1 MSLLQV
7 IEKAA
12 LSLTDT
18 EQRELLVFLSGV
30 LEHAPVRPVTTTV
43 APGVSVAGA
52 LHPELLQVLGIIPAE
67 ANADEVHEYRLRKH
81 S

>member
-1 MSLLQV
+1 MSLLRV

-12 LSLTDT
+12 LSLPDT

-30 LEHAPVRPVTTTV
+30 LENPPVNTVTTTV
-43 APGVSVAGA
+43 APDVSVAEA
-52 LHPELLQVLGIIPAE
+52 LHPELLPVLGIIPAE
-67 ANADEVHEYRLRKH
+67 ADADEVHEYRLLKH

>member
-7 IEKAA
+7 IEKAV
-12 LSLTDT
+12 LSLPDT

-30 LEHAPVRPVTTTV
+30 LENAPVSAV
-43 APGVSVAGA
+43 AISAASGESVAGS
-52 LHPELLQVLGIIPAE
+52 LHPELLPVLGIIPGDADV
-67 ANADEVHEYRLRKH
+67 DEVHEYRLLKH